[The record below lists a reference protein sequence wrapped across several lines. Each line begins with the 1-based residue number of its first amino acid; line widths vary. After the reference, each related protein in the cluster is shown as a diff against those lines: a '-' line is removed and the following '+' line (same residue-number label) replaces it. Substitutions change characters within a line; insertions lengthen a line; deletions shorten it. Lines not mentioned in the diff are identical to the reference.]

1 MGTLKA
7 SLMLYFLGH
16 WITCSWH
23 LVNVLETKEGVETWA
38 MFNGL
43 DEKTVSERY
52 LLCYY
57 AVLNVVT
64 SVGYGDMYPMTDLER
79 VFFIL
84 MINAGDVLFALA
96 FGLIAQI
103 TMQKSAA
110 DENEKF
116 VDKMLSV
123 Q

>member
-1 MGTLKA
+1 MYVKSRNVLMGTLKA

-16 WITCSWH
+16 WMTCSWH
-23 LVNVLETKEGVETWA
+23 LCNVLEARTGVETWA
-38 MFNGL
+38 SANSL

-64 SVGYGDMYPMTDLER
+64 SVGYGDMFPVTDLER
-79 VFFIL
+79 IFFIL

-96 FGLIAQI
+96 FGLLAQI
-103 TMQKSAA
+103 AMQ
-110 DENEKF
+110 
-116 VDKMLSV
+116 
-123 Q
+123 